1 MIAKND
7 FDRHSFFSEQRAP
20 NEKEKIYLI
29 EQVQNNCKYKLNN
42 RTTEFY
48 KQKTSYF
55 SLTKIFTSRSTAWQ
69 WDRHWAPSWH
79 LRLRVQI

>member
-42 RTTEFY
+42 RTTKFY
-48 KQKTSYF
+48 NKKLAIS
-55 SLTKIFTSRSTAWQ
+55 
-69 WDRHWAPSWH
+69 
-79 LRLRVQI
+79 V